1 MKLAVVGATGEV
13 GRMMLKKLEE
23 ESIEPDG
30 IDLFSSS
37 RSAGSLM
44 KFTGK
49 SVEVRELRED
59 SLRRYYDYVLFSA
72 GASVSKVFAPIAASY
87 GAVVIDNSS
96 AFRQSEGIPLVVPEI
111 NGFLLKDYRGIVAN
125 PNCSTIQMVLSL
137 YKIHRKFGLR
147 TVVVST
153 YQAVSGAG
161 NRGIVELEK
170 QEAGSQDHAVFVR
183 KIHRNVVPVIGDIL
197 ENSFSVEEMKM
208 VNETRKILGDSKI
221 SIWPTTVRVPVMHG
235 HSEAIFC
242 ETEKPF
248 DLEDLRVELRAS
260 EDVVLT
266 DEKFT
271 PAEIAGSDLVYVSRI
286 RSFDSHRFLLWNVAD
301 NIRVGA
307 ATNAV
312 RILKMHAGGV

>member
-1 MKLAVVGATGEV
+1 
-13 GRMMLKKLEE
+13 
-23 ESIEPDG
+23 
-30 IDLFSSS
+30 
-37 RSAGSLM
+37 
-44 KFTGK
+44 
-49 SVEVRELRED
+49 
-59 SLRRYYDYVLFSA
+59 
-72 GASVSKVFAPIAASY
+72 
-87 GAVVIDNSS
+87 
-96 AFRQSEGIPLVVPEI
+96 
-111 NGFLLKDYRGIVAN
+111 
-125 PNCSTIQMVLSL
+125 MVLSL

-260 EDVVLT
+260 EDVV
-266 DEKFT
+266 
-271 PAEIAGSDLVYVSRI
+271 
-286 RSFDSHRFLLWNVAD
+286 
-301 NIRVGA
+301 
-307 ATNAV
+307 
-312 RILKMHAGGV
+312 